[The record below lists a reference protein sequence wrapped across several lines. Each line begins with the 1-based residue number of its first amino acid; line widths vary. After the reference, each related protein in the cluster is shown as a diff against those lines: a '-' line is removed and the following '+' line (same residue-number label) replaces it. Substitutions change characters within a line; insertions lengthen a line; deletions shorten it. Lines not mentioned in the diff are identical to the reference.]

1 MVDQTPNIEKK
12 LELNSLSFSDGW
24 TPLQSNNK
32 NKKKKQK
39 LIKDYNG
46 TCDASGLY
54 FNF

>member
-1 MVDQTPNIEKK
+1 ME
-12 LELNSLSFSDGW
+12 SDGL
-24 TPLQSNNK
+24 TPLQTNNNK
-32 NKKKKQK
+32 IKKRL